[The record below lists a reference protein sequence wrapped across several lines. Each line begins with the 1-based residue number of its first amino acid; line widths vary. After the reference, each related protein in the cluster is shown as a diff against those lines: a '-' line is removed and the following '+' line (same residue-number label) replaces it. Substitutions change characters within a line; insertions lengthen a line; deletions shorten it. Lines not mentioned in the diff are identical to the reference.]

1 MRNLWDSFSLNTCN
15 LNVGTIS
22 ALQRLLQLKTILFLT
37 HLFVFPR
44 ESKRVRSSY
53 SSVFRRCSIYS
64 NLLSSSFFFFSLF
77 LFSLLFFNEMAIVR
91 TKRSN
96 KNCKLRPRTDF
107 TISPYRFHFLYLH
120 TTIHGRDSPYVTV
133 YLLFVAGRFY

>member
-53 SSVFRRCSIYS
+53 SSVFHRCSIYS
-64 NLLSSSFFFFSLF
+64 NLLSSSFFFFSFF
-77 LFSLLFFNEMAIVR
+77 LFFSPFFLTKWRLFERNGQIKIVNFDHGLILRSRRIAR
-91 TKRSN
+91 TFCTYIQRSTEGIH
-96 KNCKLRPRTDF
+96 RT
-107 TISPYRFHFLYLH
+107 
-120 TTIHGRDSPYVTV
+120 
-133 YLLFVAGRFY
+133 